1 MNKPDPFDEIAKKF
15 ATLSPD
21 KFKQRMTEMLESH
34 PNEESKK
41 FWDEYSSLREKPGG
55 HDEKIK
61 LLNSILEINTE
72 NFLANFEKGR
82 LLGESGNHQEALTC
96 FEKVTELKPE
106 HVLGWANRGYALD
119 LLGKNEESLQY
130 FDKAIEIDQ
139 NNFLA
144 WEYKG
149 MALGN
154 LTKYEKAIEC
164 FDKAIELDP
173 GNILSWFKKGFAYFR
188 IAKPTMGDEDRKN
201 YEKALECFEKA
212 TGLLNTM
219 EVGVGLITYVVEQ
232 KPYLAKTKILYH
244 KGLTFLILKQ
254 AKEALEC
261 FEEIL
266 HVDPH
271 SSGKDPKIWYAKSQ
285 ALQELEMEQKSNKC
299 FEYALELGFQ
309 PGKDFLYKE
318 NPDDLTVEEVR
329 EFQPNEEKVEDAEFK
344 KDNQS

>member
-1 MNKPDPFDEIAKKF
+1 MNEPDPFDEIAKKF

-21 KFKQRMTEMLESH
+21 KFKQRMNEMLESH

-41 FWDEYSSLREKPGG
+41 FWDEYSSLREKPGEY
-55 HDEKIK
+55 DKKIK

-106 HVLGWANRGYALD
+106 HVLGWTNRGYALN

-130 FDKAIEIDQ
+130 FDRAIELDK
-139 NNFLA
+139 NNFLPY
-144 WEYKG
+144 EYKG

-154 LTKYEKAIEC
+154 LDRYEEAIEC
-164 FDKAIELDP
+164 FTETTRLDP
-173 GNILSWFKKGFAYFR
+173 DNILSWFKKGFAYFR
-188 IAKPTMGDEDRKN
+188 IAKPTMGDEDKKN

-212 TGLLNTM
+212 TSLLNTM
-219 EVGVGLITYVVEQ
+219 EVGVGLITYVVEE

-254 AKEALEC
+254 PKEALEC

-299 FEYALELGFQ
+299 FEYALELGFK

-318 NPDDLTVEEVR
+318 NPEDLTSEEER
-329 EFQPNEEKVEDAEFK
+329 EFQPSEEEREEEEFK
-344 KDNQS
+344 KEKS

>member
-1 MNKPDPFDEIAKKF
+1 MNEPDPFDEIAKKF

-21 KFKQRMTEMLESH
+21 KFKQRMDETLESH

-41 FWDEYSSLREKPGG
+41 FWEEYGLLREKPGG

-72 NFLANFEKGR
+72 DFLANFEKGR

-96 FEKVTELKPE
+96 FEKVTELKPDR
-106 HVLGWANRGYALD
+106 VVGWANRGYALN
-119 LLGKNEESLQY
+119 LLGKNEESIQY
-130 FDKAIEIDQ
+130 FDKAIGLDEND
-139 NNFLA
+139 FLA

-154 LTKYEKAIEC
+154 LDRYEEAIEC
-164 FDKAIELDP
+164 FDKVTELDDK
-173 GNILSWFKKGFAYFR
+173 NILSWFKKGFSYFR

-201 YEKALECFEKA
+201 YEEALNCFEKA
-212 TGLLNTM
+212 TSLLNTM
-219 EVGVGLITYVVEQ
+219 EVGVGVITYVVEQ

-244 KGLTFLILKQ
+244 KGLTFLILKR

-271 SSGKDPKIWYAKSQ
+271 SSGEDPKIWYAKSQ
-285 ALQELEMEQKSNKC
+285 ALQELEMEQESNKC

-318 NPDDLTVEEVR
+318 NPAGLNEEEIR
-329 EFQPNEEKVEDAEFK
+329 EFQSNEELKDDAEFK
-344 KDNQS
+344 KEKS